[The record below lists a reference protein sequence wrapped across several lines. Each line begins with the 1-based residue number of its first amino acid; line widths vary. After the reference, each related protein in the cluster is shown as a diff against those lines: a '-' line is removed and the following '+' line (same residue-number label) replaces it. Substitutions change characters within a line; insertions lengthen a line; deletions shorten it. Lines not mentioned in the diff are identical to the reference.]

1 MFSVKTDEELR
12 RNFTYFC
19 PLIFSTLEKERI
31 ILGIDPGTTIMG
43 YGLICGKSASKAE
56 LLALGVL
63 ELHKYDDHY
72 HKLKVIFD
80 RVTGLIDHFHATE
93 LAIEAPFYGKNVQ
106 SMLKLGRA
114 QGTAIAAALSRS
126 LDIYEYAP
134 RKIKMAITGQGNA
147 SKEQVA
153 ALLQKMFSIAEMPS
167 NLDATD
173 GLAAAVCHFYQKQ
186 PSRETSARNTTGRNW
201 KEFVN
206 NNPKR
211 VKTTNLSLPH

>member
-1 MFSVKTDEELR
+1 MENLEK
-12 RNFTYFC
+12 
-19 PLIFSTLEKERI
+19 EKERI

-43 YGLICGKSASKAE
+43 YGLLRGKSANTAE

-72 HKLKVIFD
+72 AKLKVIFD
-80 RVTGLIDHFHATE
+80 RVTGLIDQFHVTE

-126 LDIYEYAP
+126 LDICEYAP
-134 RKIKMAITGQGNA
+134 RKIKLAITGQGNA

-153 ALLQKMFSIAEMPS
+153 ALLQKMFAISEMPA

-173 GLAAAVCHFYQKQ
+173 GLAAAVCHFYQKVQ
-186 PSRETSARNTTGRNW
+186 SPTASKNNTAKSW

-206 NNPKR
+206 HHPKR
-211 VKTTNLSLPH
+211 VKNS

>member
-1 MFSVKTDEELR
+1 MSFDKTINNR
-12 RNFTYFC
+12 V
-19 PLIFSTLEKERI
+19 
-31 ILGIDPGTTIMG
+31 ILGVDPGTTVMG
-43 YGLICGKSASKAE
+43 YGLLRCCGGGKAE
-56 LLALGVL
+56 LLALGAI

-72 HKLKVIFD
+72 KKLKVIFD
-80 RVTGLIDHFHATE
+80 RVTGLIDHFHVTE

-126 LDIYEYAP
+126 VEICEYAP

-173 GLAAAVCHFYQKQ
+173 GLAAAACHFYQKKHL
-186 PSRETSARNTTGRNW
+186 SEKSGGGNGAKSW

-206 NNPKR
+206 KNPDKVR
-211 VKTTNLSLPH
+211 TTN

>member
-1 MFSVKTDEELR
+1 
-12 RNFTYFC
+12 
-19 PLIFSTLEKERI
+19 
-31 ILGIDPGTTIMG
+31 MG
-43 YGLICGKSASKAE
+43 YGLICGKSAVHSE

-72 HKLKVIFD
+72 TKLKIIFE

-126 LDIYEYAP
+126 LNIYEYAP
-134 RKIKMAITGQGNA
+134 RKIKLAITGQGNA

-153 ALLQKMFSIAEMPS
+153 ALLQKMFAIPEMPS

-173 GLAAAVCHFYQKQ
+173 GLAAAVCHFYQKTQ
-186 PSRETSARNTTGRNW
+186 SSAASAGNTAKSW

-206 NNPKR
+206 NYPKR
-211 VKTTNLSLPH
+211 VKKT

>member
-1 MFSVKTDEELR
+1 MK
-12 RNFTYFC
+12 
-19 PLIFSTLEKERI
+19 EKERI

-43 YGLICGKSASKAE
+43 YGLLCGKDANTAE
-56 LLALGVL
+56 LLTLGVL

-72 HKLKVIFD
+72 TKLKVIFN
-80 RVTGLIDHFHATE
+80 RVTGLIDQFHVTE

-126 LDIYEYAP
+126 LDIHEYAP
-134 RKIKMAITGQGNA
+134 RKIKLAITGQGNA

-153 ALLQKMFSIAEMPS
+153 ALLQKMFAIPEMPT

-173 GLAAAVCHFYQKQ
+173 GLAAAVCHFYQKVT
-186 PSRETSARNTTGRNW
+186 TSTSNTAKSW

-206 NNPKR
+206 HHPKR
-211 VKTTNLSLPH
+211 VKSFTGS